1 MASLQKQQSFPHG
14 DSVQFPLLW
23 HLPRWQLSLAQRTYK
38 GNNWQSRLAH
48 FNSDL
53 IPPTKI
59 FVFLMEMLIADN
71 VYGGEFLSKLDPK
84 GTKWKRQDTC

>member
-1 MASLQKQQSFPHG
+1 MAHLQKQQSFPCG
-14 DSVQFPLLW
+14 DSVQFLLLW
-23 HLPRWQLSLAQRTYK
+23 RLPRWQLSLAQRTYK
-38 GNNWQSRLAH
+38 GSTWQNRLAH

-53 IPPTKI
+53 IPSTKI
-59 FVFLMEMLIADN
+59 FFLMEMLIADN